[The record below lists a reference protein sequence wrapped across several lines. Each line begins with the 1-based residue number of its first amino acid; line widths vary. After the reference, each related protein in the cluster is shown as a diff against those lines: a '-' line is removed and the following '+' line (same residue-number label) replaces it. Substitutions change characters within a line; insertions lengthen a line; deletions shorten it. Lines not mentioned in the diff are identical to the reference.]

1 MAKADDQAHGGPPRP
16 EWRVRERMERHL
28 THFLGEATVWHE
40 IISGAWPVD
49 LYRFAP
55 TPERPFYT
63 LVTSGLSTRPMSVPE
78 GVEEWARAELVLC
91 LPADWPLTLGEGGD
105 LGDLGDENHAWP
117 SQLLRTLAR
126 LPHEHGTWL
135 GWGHTVPNGHPP
147 LALAGTGF
155 TGSLIGPVVTLPDEF
170 LKVELEEGGPLWFYG
185 VFPLY
190 PEEIEFKLNQ
200 GAQALFDRL
209 EAFRVT
215 ELVQVDRP
223 NVVTSRL
230 PERA

>member
-1 MAKADDQAHGGPPRP
+1 MTRADESDRP
-16 EWRVRERMERHL
+16 EWRARERMERHL
-28 THFLGEATVWHE
+28 SRFLGEATVWHE
-40 IISGAWPVD
+40 IVPEAGSGAWPVD
-49 LYRFAP
+49 IYRFAP
-55 TPERPFYT
+55 TPGRPFHT
-63 LVTSGLSTRPMSVPE
+63 LVTSGLSTRPMTVPE
-78 GVEEWARAELVLC
+78 GVEEWSRAELVLC

-105 LGDLGDENHAWP
+105 LGDLADPEHAWP
-117 SQLLRTLAR
+117 LELLRTLAR

-147 LALAGTGF
+147 QPLAGTGF

-170 LKVELEEGGPLWFYG
+170 LNVELEGEALWFYG

-190 PEEIEFKLNQ
+190 PEEIEFKLGA

-215 ELVQVDRP
+215 ELVALDRP